1 MDDRRLYPRVNADV
15 FLRPVGKE
23 TAERR
28 KAVDVSLGGMCIE
41 SMDPLESGDRLELDL
56 KLSAGP
62 PVICT
67 VEVVW
72 VAKGTMKPWMVGVK
86 FVQLKPADRE
96 RLVAS
101 LER

>member
-1 MDDRRLYPRVNADV
+1 MDDRRQYPRVNADV

-28 KAVDVSLGGMCIE
+28 KAVDVSLGGMRIE
-41 SMDPLESGDRLELDL
+41 SMDPVEVGERLELDL

-62 PVICT
+62 PVFCT

-72 VAKGTMKPWMVGVK
+72 VDKGTVKPWMVGVK
-86 FVQLKPADRE
+86 FIQLRPSDRS
-96 RLVAS
+96 RLAAS